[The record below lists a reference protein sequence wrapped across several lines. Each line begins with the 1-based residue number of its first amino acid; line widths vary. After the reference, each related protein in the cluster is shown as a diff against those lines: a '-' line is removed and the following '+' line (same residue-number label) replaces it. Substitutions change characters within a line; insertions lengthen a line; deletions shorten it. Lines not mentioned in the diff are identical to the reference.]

1 MATVY
6 GTLSIFIDTTLRSFT
21 LAYWMTISKA
31 YVIIVPF
38 AFSSVMTIIIKIRE
52 PKNDS
57 EFSNYDSS
65 FYSPLSII
73 GFSLVSFCCSSF
85 ENDHIN
91 IRLRPISKAIFAI
104 IFVTFSIFFGVTA
117 SPKVFSATENVS
129 SNHTFEPSDCSNF
142 CQGNKTD
149 LEQEAFED
157 YCKNLWEHIEPD
169 SFIHQTI
176 CIVIGTL
183 FFLSLLEWILESC
196 FSWTPYKK
204 LYEGSGFLNKA

>member
-1 MATVY
+1 MSTVY

-38 AFSSVMTIIIKIRE
+38 VFCLVMAIIIKIKE
-52 PKNDS
+52 PKIKDYQRI
-57 EFSNYDSS
+57 EKA
-65 FYSPLSII
+65 YSPLFII
-73 GFSLVSFCCSSF
+73 GFSFVSFCCSSF
-85 ENDHIN
+85 ENNYIN

-117 SPKVFSATENVS
+117 SPKVFSKPENIS
-129 SNHTFEPSDCSNF
+129 SNYTFEPSDCSNF
-142 CQGNKTD
+142 CQGNRTD

-204 LYEGSGFLNKA
+204 LYEGSDEKFLNKA